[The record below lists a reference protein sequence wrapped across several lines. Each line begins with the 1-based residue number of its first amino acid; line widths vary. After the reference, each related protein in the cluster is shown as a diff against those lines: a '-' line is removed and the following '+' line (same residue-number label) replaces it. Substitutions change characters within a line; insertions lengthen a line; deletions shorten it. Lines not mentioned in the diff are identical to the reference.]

1 MLLEDLNFE
10 QIFQG
15 QKGGFSR
22 PIPVNLANFIVARN
36 SLIALPFGRRTLFL
50 DKKLIRDKNIILD
63 KKTYRSDNSL
73 TPEKDNLQQ

>member
-1 MLLEDLNFE
+1 MRVTGSITVDKSTDKMLLEDLNFE

-50 DKKLIRDKNIILD
+50 DEKLIRDKNIILQ
-63 KKTYRSDNSL
+63 K
-73 TPEKDNLQQ
+73 

>member
-22 PIPVNLANFIVARN
+22 PIPVNLANSIVARK

-63 KKTYRSDNSL
+63 KKNI
-73 TPEKDNLQQ
+73 

>member
-22 PIPVNLANFIVARN
+22 PIPVNLANSIVARK

-63 KKTYRSDNSL
+63 KNKKHIGAT
-73 TPEKDNLQQ
+73 TP

>member
-22 PIPVNLANFIVARN
+22 PIPVNLANSIVARN
-36 SLIALPFGRRTLFL
+36 SLIALPFGWRTLFL

-63 KKTYRSDNSL
+63 KNKKHIGAT
-73 TPEKDNLQQ
+73 TP

>member
-1 MLLEDLNFE
+1 M
-10 QIFQG
+10 
-15 QKGGFSR
+15 GGFSR

-63 KKTYRSDNSL
+63 KKNI
-73 TPEKDNLQQ
+73 